1 MEEYDLVWERFV
13 GERRLEFGGHMDTSW
28 QDGHKCSASL
38 VVPGE
43 ASRFHERLE
52 PLREAL
58 RPFPF
63 VSLHPDHFMH
73 ITLVLLGFLVD
84 EPGEE
89 GEVSR
94 ERLKEIE
101 KLARIALSDV
111 PAFTVRLANLNAF
124 PGAAFIE
131 AHDGGMLDRLRD
143 ALCASC
149 DLKKPSGPPH
159 LTVAY
164 FQAPDGTEAP
174 GELISTIARYRD
186 WPVGE
191 ILVENVE
198 MTLLNLRSEYPEP
211 ETLIRMPLD
220 RGIRHQVRDAQVNLA
235 VRNVGTGRGTSP

>member
-1 MEEYDLVWERFV
+1 MDEYERVWERFV
-13 GERRLEFGGHMDTSW
+13 RERRLEFGGHMDPAW
-28 QDGHKCSASL
+28 QEGHKLSASL
-38 VVPGE
+38 MVQVD
-43 ASRFHERLE
+43 AARFHERLE

-89 GEVSR
+89 DEISR
-94 ERLKEIE
+94 GRLQEIE
-101 KLARIALSDV
+101 HSARTALSDF

-143 ALCASC
+143 ALSVGCG
-149 DLKKPSGPPH
+149 LKKPPGPPH
-159 LTVAY
+159 LTISY

-174 GELISTIARYRD
+174 EELISAVVRYRD
-186 WPVGE
+186 WPVGQM
-191 ILVENVE
+191 IVENVE
-198 MTLLNLRSEYPEP
+198 MTLLDLRSDYPEP
-211 ETLIRMPLD
+211 RTLAWIPLK
-220 RGIRHQVRDAQVNLA
+220 RASQQV
-235 VRNVGTGRGTSP
+235 S

>member
-1 MEEYDLVWERFV
+1 MEEYERVWERFV
-13 GERRLEFGGHMDTSW
+13 GRRRLEFGGHMDPDW
-28 QDGHKCSASL
+28 QEGHKLSASL

-43 ASRFHERLE
+43 ASLFHERLE

-63 VSLHPDHFMH
+63 VSLQPDHFMH

-84 EPGEE
+84 EPGKQS
-89 GEVSR
+89 EVSR
-94 ERLKEIE
+94 ERLQEIE
-101 KLARIALSDV
+101 KRARVALSDI

-143 ALCASC
+143 ALCTSC

-164 FQAPDGTEAP
+164 FQAPDGTETP
-174 GELISTIARYRD
+174 EELISTIARYRD

-198 MTLLNLRSEYPEP
+198 ITLLDLRSEYPEP
-211 ETLIRMPLD
+211 ETLARIPLE
-220 RGIRHQVRDAQVNLA
+220 RA
-235 VRNVGTGRGTSP
+235 VSDQPSAIN

>member
-1 MEEYDLVWERFV
+1 MQDYDRVWERSV
-13 GERRLEFGGHMDTSW
+13 GERRLEFGGHMDPSW
-28 QDGHKCSASL
+28 QDGHRFSASL

-52 PLREAL
+52 PLREAM

-63 VSLHPDHFMH
+63 VSLHPDRFMH

-89 GEVSR
+89 DELSR
-94 ERLKEIE
+94 ERLQEIE
-101 KLARIALSDV
+101 KRAMVALSDV
-111 PAFTVRLANLNAF
+111 EAFTVRLANLNAF

-131 AHDGGMLDRLRD
+131 AHDGGRLDGLRD
-143 ALCASC
+143 ALCTSC
-149 DLKKPSGPPH
+149 DLKKPPGPPH

-164 FQAPDGTEAP
+164 FQAPDGTDAP
-174 GELISTIARYRD
+174 EELVSTIARYRD
-186 WPVGE
+186 WPIGE
-191 ILVENVE
+191 IVVENVE